1 MRAKMIH
8 HLSESDKVKLLHT
21 SDLQL
26 DAPFTFLGEGGQRH
40 RQQLLDTFSSI
51 IELSEGV
58 DLLLI
63 AGDLFDSN
71 RPLQSTIDLVTRAL
85 GKLSIPVCI
94 LPGNHDFYNE
104 KSVYRR
110 VVFPSNVT
118 IFTDEISEK
127 TFPDLDL
134 TVYGNAITEKDSR
147 DGPLKNIQANESQG
161 WQIALAHGNLVVG
174 AAKNPLRPITLEEI
188 ATSGMDY
195 IALGDWHG
203 YSDYSQGKVK
213 AVYSGSPEPMAFDQ
227 EGAGFVSQVTFADG
241 RVEVEK
247 LRVGRIH
254 TRRVE
259 VDVTGSNQAAV
270 EELLLEHADPDQM
283 LAVFLKGLHE
293 IGTVIDPIVLE
304 EKLSD
309 RYYALRIQD
318 QSHVQL
324 QDRSLDEF
332 PKEHVIGKFVDIMSQ
347 RINAA
352 IDEAEISKLEH
363 ALQIGVAL
371 LQGKDVI

>member
-1 MRAKMIH
+1 
-8 HLSESDKVKLLHT
+8 VKLLHT

-51 IELSEGV
+51 VELSEGV
-58 DLLLI
+58 DLLLL

-71 RPLQSTIDLVTRAL
+71 RPLQSTIDLVTQAL

-118 IFTDEISEK
+118 IFTDEIREK
-127 TFPDLDL
+127 AFPELDL
-134 TVYGNAITEKDSR
+134 TVYGNAITEKDGR
-147 DGPLKNIQANESQG
+147 DSPLTDIQTREGQG
-161 WQIALAHGNLVVG
+161 WQIALAHGNLAVG
-174 AAKNPLRPITLEEI
+174 AVKNPLRPITLEEI
-188 ATSGMDY
+188 AESGMDY
-195 IALGDWHG
+195 IALGDWHS
-203 YSDYSQGKVK
+203 YSDYSQGKVR

-227 EGAGFVSQVTFADG
+227 EEAGFVAQVTLIDG
-241 RVEVEK
+241 VVEVEK

-254 TRRVE
+254 TRRIE
-259 VDVTGSNQAAV
+259 LDVTGRDQSAI
-270 EELLLEHADPDQM
+270 EELLVEQADPDRM
-283 LAVFLKGLHE
+283 LEVNLKGLHE
-293 IGTVIDPIVLE
+293 IGTVIDPVVLE

-309 RYYALRIQD
+309 RFYALRIQD

-324 QDRSLDEF
+324 QDRSLNDF

-352 IDEAEISKLEH
+352 QGEAEMVKLER

-371 LQGKDVI
+371 LQGKDLI

>member
-1 MRAKMIH
+1 M
-8 HLSESDKVKLLHT
+8 KLLHT

-40 RQQLLDTFSSI
+40 RQQLLATFSSI
-51 IELSEGV
+51 VELSEGV
-58 DLLLI
+58 ELLLL

-71 RPLQSTIDLVTRAL
+71 RPLQSTIDLVTHAL
-85 GKLSIPVCI
+85 GKLSVPVCI
-94 LPGNHDFYNE
+94 LPGNHDFYDE
-104 KSVYRR
+104 KSVYHR

-118 IFTDEISEK
+118 IFTDEINEK

-147 DGPLKNIQANESQG
+147 ESPLKNIQAKESKG

-174 AAKNPLRPITLEEI
+174 AVKNPLRPITLEEI
-188 ATSGMDY
+188 AESGMDY
-195 IALGDWHG
+195 IALGDWHSYG
-203 YSDYSQGKVK
+203 DYSQGKVK
-213 AVYSGSPEPMAFDQ
+213 AVYCGSPEPMAFDQ
-227 EGAGFVSQVTFADG
+227 VEAGYVAQVTLDDG

-247 LRVGRIH
+247 LRVGRID

-259 VDVTGSNQAAV
+259 VDVTGHNQAAV
-270 EELLLEHADPDQM
+270 EELLLEQADPDRM
-283 LAVFLKGLHE
+283 LEVILKGLHE
-293 IGTVIDPIVLE
+293 IGTVIDPIMLE

-309 RYYALRIQD
+309 RVYALRIQD

-324 QDRSLDEF
+324 KDPSLDDF
-332 PKEHVIGKFVDIMSQ
+332 PEQHVIGKFVDIMSQ
-347 RINAA
+347 RISAA
-352 IDEAEISKLEH
+352 QDEAEISKLER